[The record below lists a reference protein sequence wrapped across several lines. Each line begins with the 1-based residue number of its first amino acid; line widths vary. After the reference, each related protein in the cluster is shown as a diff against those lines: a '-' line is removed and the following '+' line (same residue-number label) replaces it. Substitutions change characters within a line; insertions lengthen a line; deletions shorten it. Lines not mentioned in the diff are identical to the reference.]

1 MPHHNLNPE
10 NNESPSPSNP
20 PSVESESFTIPHH
33 SPYHGTMP
41 RGSCPTVT
49 GLDASPQ
56 THRLDITFIAGHNG
70 KDRLCLSSILLAAC
84 GPRGPERVWNP
95 SKNVTTTRGPW
106 TCSSMT
112 VRQSM
117 TVSHNIL
124 ACVRV
129 CLKAMNSYATRI
141 FHAPSVPV

>member
-1 MPHHNLNPE
+1 MTHHNLNPE

-56 THRLDITFIAGHNG
+56 THRLDIIFIAGHSG

-84 GPRGPERVWNP
+84 GPRGP